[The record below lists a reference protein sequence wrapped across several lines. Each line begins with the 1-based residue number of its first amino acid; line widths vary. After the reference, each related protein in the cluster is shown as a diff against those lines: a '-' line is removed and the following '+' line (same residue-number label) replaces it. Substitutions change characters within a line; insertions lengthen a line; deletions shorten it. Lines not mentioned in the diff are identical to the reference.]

1 MTLPARIP
9 IFPLP
14 NAVLFPGADLP
25 LHVFEPRY
33 RAMAADA
40 LQGDRILGLVLLCPG
55 WEATYFETPE
65 VHTVGCAGRMED
77 VVPLE
82 DGRYV
87 FRLHGLCRV
96 EIVRWVS
103 SEPYRVAEVRPTEER
118 LPDEAEAAS
127 LRERDRILSAYTAL
141 AAAATGRP
149 ASALTVD
156 PEVPY
161 PRLVNLACTHG
172 GFSPE
177 EKQRLLEL
185 LDVAE
190 RGRRVLG
197 LLERRLEET
206 LREAD
211 GASEGPGALQ

>member
-1 MTLPARIP
+1 MKLPTRIA

-25 LHVFEPRY
+25 LQVFEPRY

-40 LQGDRILGLVLLCPG
+40 LQGDRILGLVLLRPG
-55 WEATYFETPE
+55 WESSYFETPD
-65 VHTVGCAGRMED
+65 VHGVGCAGRMED

-87 FRLHGLCRV
+87 FRLHGLCRI
-96 EIVRWVS
+96 EIVRWIS
-103 SEPYRVAEVRPTEER
+103 SHPYRVAAVRPRQEPP
-118 LPDEAEAAS
+118 PDEADAES
-127 LRERDRILSAYTAL
+127 LRNRDRLLAAYTAL
-141 AAAATGRP
+141 AAATTGRP
-149 ASALTVD
+149 AGALSVG
-156 PEVPY
+156 PEIPHA
-161 PRLVNLACTHG
+161 RLVNLACTHG

-185 LDVAE
+185 DVAE

-197 LLERRLEET
+197 LLERRLEEA
-206 LREAD
+206 LRDAGGACEA
-211 GASEGPGALQ
+211 PGGLQ